1 MRRKR
6 PRLLSQRLQRLRE
19 KSRKPAAVNLPSGQE
34 PTHNKTKKRFI
45 KVPHSIKF
53 SPSNKMNATES
64 FNVTT
69 ALPEPVIILSCIYM
83 ASVFAFSVPA
93 NIGIFVL
100 FFKSPM
106 VSLHFSKVK

>member
-1 MRRKR
+1 MRQKR
-6 PRLLSQRLQRLRE
+6 PWLLSKRLQILRE
-19 KSRKPAAVNLPSGQE
+19 KSRKPAAVNLPGQE
-34 PTHNKTKKRFI
+34 PTHKTKKRFI
-45 KVPHSIKF
+45 KLPHSIKF
-53 SPSNKMNATES
+53 CPSNKMNATES